1 MKTVI
6 LCGGLGTRLSEETH
20 LKPKPM
26 VEVDGRPILWHQVQ
40 LLKRYKIFDVVFLTG
55 YKHEVVRDYFG
66 TGDSFGIRA
75 FYSRETESLG
85 RGGAIKKGIESVGDL
100 GNEILV
106 LNGDLLL
113 DMDLHDFL
121 SVHSRNESSIT
132 MLIRK
137 YRSEVGI
144 VELDKSMRITG
155 FNEKPEMPYWINGGV
170 YVMNVDLAC
179 RLPLQGDHETE
190 LLPDLC
196 SEGEVMAYTGC
207 SYWKSIDSVKDLEGL
222 EWNR

>member
-1 MKTVI
+1 M
-6 LCGGLGTRLSEETH
+6 LSFFVVVRA
-20 LKPKPM
+20 PAS
-26 VEVDGRPILWHQVQ
+26 GQ

-113 DMDLHDFL
+113 DRDLHDFL

-155 FNEKPEMPYWINGGV
+155 FHEKPEMPYDRSTTYV
-170 YVMNVDLAC
+170 Y
-179 RLPLQGDHETE
+179 
-190 LLPDLC
+190 
-196 SEGEVMAYTGC
+196 
-207 SYWKSIDSVKDLEGL
+207 
-222 EWNR
+222 